1 MPQRNIRSAE
11 YPLLENGA
19 WIPTRGKRQMSF
31 CAEEEQR
38 VTYRSAQMA
47 AMPFASWSH
56 YYHSHEESSCFLFLR
71 FLYSGCI
78 NHVLYT
84 LFEFNARNDVNLVW
98 SLTELLVS
106 TQTFS
111 LTSVEYS
118 ILTLSFISKSDKSTW
133 PVRSCLIHTTCQK
146 INNNCEFGRWQNSKR
161 EHYL

>member
-1 MPQRNIRSAE
+1 MELDFQQERKDKCHFVLRRNK
-11 YPLLENGA
+11 A
-19 WIPTRGKRQMSF
+19 WHTEVHKWL
-31 CAEEEQR
+31 
-38 VTYRSAQMA
+38 
-47 AMPFASWSH
+47 SWSH
-56 YYHSHEESSCFLFLR
+56 YYHSHEASSCLLFLL
-71 FLYSGCI
+71 FLYPGCI
-78 NHVLYT
+78 NHVLYK
-84 LFEFNARNDVNLVW
+84 LLEFNAKNDVNLFG
-98 SLTELLVS
+98 SLAELLVS

>member
-1 MPQRNIRSAE
+1 MSVRIPVTFDAAE
-11 YPLLENGA
+11 KHPISWVSSFGEWSLISNKREKTNVILC
-19 WIPTRGKRQMSF
+19 WRGTKRDIH
-31 CAEEEQR
+31 C
-38 VTYRSAQMA
+38 TKLMA

-56 YYHSHEESSCFLFLR
+56 YYHSHEANSCFLFLL

-111 LTSVEYS
+111 LTSVDYS
-118 ILTLSFISKSDKSTW
+118 IRTLSFISKSDKSTW
-133 PVRSCLIHTTCQK
+133 LVRSCLIHTTCQK
-146 INNNCEFGRWQNSKR
+146 INNNFEFGR
-161 EHYL
+161 